1 MIRNI
6 CNCCLDLVLNQDN
19 DLCTQERMGEKLQ
32 KQEEQEIQKVKQL
45 AKELEAKQFRYAGI
59 PLLVLIQ

>member
-1 MIRNI
+1 
-6 CNCCLDLVLNQDN
+6 
-19 DLCTQERMGEKLQ
+19 MGEKLQ

-45 AKELEAKQFRYAGI
+45 AQELEDKQFRYAGI